1 MSKITPNYYAIL
13 TADVRYD
20 KRLSASEKLLFAE
33 ITALTHSNGHCH
45 ATNEYLASLYDLSAD
60 RVSHMISKLVKLGY
74 LNSVINYKEGTKQVE
89 SRHLSLP
96 SPIAKFNYTSSQKD
110 REGIAKNSD
119 TPIAKNSED
128 NNTSIEQ
135 YKNNKEKIYKKEN
148 CEIKIDS
155 IEKPD
160 YISDSNWTQFKNWWN
175 LRLENHKKLKSTRAA
190 LEKQLAIIKDLDNKT
205 IAKALKLTISG
216 DANAVCYQ
224 NIIIPKETIPI
235 GKSNPHVFDDQ
246 DYDNAQQYF
255 RVPINQP
262 PKVRSQ

>member
-20 KRLSASEKLLFAE
+20 KRLSPSEKLLFAE

-74 LNSVINYKEGTKQVE
+74 LNSIINYKEGTKQVE

-96 SPIAKFNYTSSQKD
+96 NPIAKFNYTSSQKD
-110 REGIAKNSD
+110 REGVAKNSD

-135 YKNNKEKIYKKEN
+135 YKNNNIKEKNQSDFSVEDFKKFDIDVSDFTNEQLNSIIQWINHRKKTYKCKTTPQAIKVVINHLRNAKEHHN
-148 CEIKIDS
+148 LVKLIDYF
-155 IEKPD
+155 I
-160 YISDSNWTQFKNWWN
+160 NFT
-175 LRLENHKKLKSTRAA
+175 T
-190 LEKQLAIIKDLDNKT
+190 
-205 IAKALKLTISG
+205 
-216 DANAVCYQ
+216 YQ
-224 NIIIPKETIPI
+224 NI
-235 GKSNPHVFDDQ
+235 NPTNIELAIKQ
-246 DYDNAQQYF
+246 RQAGQRAANA
-255 RVPINQP
+255 N
-262 PKVRSQ
+262 

>member
-45 ATNEYLASLYDLSAD
+45 ATNEYLASLYNLSAD

-110 REGIAKNSD
+110 REGIAKNS
-119 TPIAKNSED
+119 ED
-128 NNTSIEQ
+128 NNTSIDQ
-135 YKNNKEKIYKKEN
+135 YKNNNIKEKNQSDFSVGDFEKLGIDVSVFTDEELEATTKWINHRKIAYKCKTTQQA
-148 CEIKIDS
+148 IKVVINHL
-155 IEKPD
+155 KVA
-160 YISDSNWTQFKNWWN
+160 K
-175 LRLENHKKLKSTRAA
+175 ENHKLVN
-190 LEKQLAIIKDLDNKT
+190 L
-205 IAKALKLTISG
+205 ISYFI
-216 DANAVCYQ
+216 NFTTYQ
-224 NIIIPKETIPI
+224 NINPTTIELAL
-235 GKSNPHVFDDQ
+235 KQ
-246 DYDNAQQYF
+246 KQAEQRAANA
-255 RVPINQP
+255 N
-262 PKVRSQ
+262 